1 MAGAL
6 RRRRSPP
13 ETLPLEGTYT
23 DNLTDPSQQST
34 KTAFG
39 RLFDPWDAFPARR
52 PYSQGSRT
60 ARPNENRFAMHDD
73 AVCRQWNRDARRTRS
88 RPTSPANPTI
98 AEKTIPFHAEV
109 PCTNLLPPI
118 HRGNQN
124 SRRNTRRGARKS
136 APKGTIYGTTVPRTA
151 AGGAPCA
158 SISKQTESHAWVRAR
173 PKRPRARPCP
183 KPAYA
188 DAACSPGPKARCA

>member
-1 MAGAL
+1 MQKM
-6 RRRRSPP
+6 
-13 ETLPLEGTYT
+13 
-23 DNLTDPSQQST
+23 SQQSP

-52 PYSQGSRT
+52 PHSQGSRT
-60 ARPNENRFAMHDD
+60 ARPNENRFAMHDGRSLSTMESRRT
-73 AVCRQWNRDARRTRS
+73 ACAAGRRWNRDARRTRS

-98 AEKTIPFHAEV
+98 AEKTIPFHAEA
-109 PCTNLLPPI
+109 PCMNLLPPI
-118 HRGNQN
+118 HRGNQS

-136 APKGTIYGTTVPRTA
+136 APKGTIYGITVPRTA

-173 PKRPRARPCP
+173 PKRLTARPCP

>member
-1 MAGAL
+1 M
-6 RRRRSPP
+6 
-13 ETLPLEGTYT
+13 
-23 DNLTDPSQQST
+23 SQQST

-52 PYSQGSRT
+52 PHSQSSRT
-60 ARPNENRFAMHDD
+60 AYAAGRR
-73 AVCRQWNRDARRTRS
+73 WNRDARRTRS

-136 APKGTIYGTTVPRTA
+136 APKGTIYGITVPRTV

-158 SISKQTESHAWVRAR
+158 STSKQTESRTWVRAQ
-173 PKRPRARPCP
+173 PKRLTAHPCP

>member
-1 MAGAL
+1 M
-6 RRRRSPP
+6 RRKGRQIEFSAAFWQEMRPEGRVFCQRTSCIELHQQNPRSQ
-13 ETLPLEGTYT
+13 
-23 DNLTDPSQQST
+23 NLLGCKKMSQQSS

-52 PYSQGSRT
+52 PHSQGSRT
-60 ARPNENRFAMHDD
+60 ARPNENRSAMHDD

-136 APKGTIYGTTVPRTA
+136 APKGTIYGTIVPRTA

-158 SISKQTESHAWVRAR
+158 SISKQTESHA
-173 PKRPRARPCP
+173 
-183 KPAYA
+183 
-188 DAACSPGPKARCA
+188 